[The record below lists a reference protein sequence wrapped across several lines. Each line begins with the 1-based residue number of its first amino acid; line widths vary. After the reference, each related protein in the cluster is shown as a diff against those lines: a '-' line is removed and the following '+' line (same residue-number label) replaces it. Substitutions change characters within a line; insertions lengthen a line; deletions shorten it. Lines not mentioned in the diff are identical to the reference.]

1 MDKGLIVVKVGTSS
15 LTLENGDISVERI
28 EKVVEKV
35 TRLKEVGRDVILVS
49 SGSIAAGFRRL
60 GWTKRP
66 CGIAEKQA
74 SAAVGQGLLMEEYT
88 RMFMERGII
97 SAQILL

>member
-35 TRLKEVGRDVILVS
+35 TRLKECSCAI
-49 SGSIAAGFRRL
+49 
-60 GWTKRP
+60 K
-66 CGIAEKQA
+66 
-74 SAAVGQGLLMEEYT
+74 
-88 RMFMERGII
+88 
-97 SAQILL
+97 